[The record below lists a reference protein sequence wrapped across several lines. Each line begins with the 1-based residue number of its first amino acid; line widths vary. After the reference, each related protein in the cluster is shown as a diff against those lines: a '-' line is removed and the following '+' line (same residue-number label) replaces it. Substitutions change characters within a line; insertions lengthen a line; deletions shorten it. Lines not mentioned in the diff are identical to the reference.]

1 MLFAYSGYILLM
13 IYNERLHV
21 YVYKRFIKNS
31 VLGPG
36 KADASQ
42 PLECFRIGLLKLLGK
57 VDGKA
62 SYTDFLGTY
71 MVNNL
76 GGTVE
81 KTFHAMDVDEDGV
94 LNKEDLKISLLSL
107 GVNREVLMRDVKSI
121 IKASDINCDGVISLN
136 EFKM

>member
-1 MLFAYSGYILLM
+1 M
-13 IYNERLHV
+13 IYNERIHG
-21 YVYKRFIKNS
+21 YVYSRFLINS
-31 VLGPG
+31 ALDPG

-42 PLECFRIGLLKLLGK
+42 PLESFRIGLLKLLGN

-62 SYTDFLGTY
+62 SYTDFLGIY

-81 KTFHAMDVDEDGV
+81 KTFRSMDVDEDGV
-94 LNKEDLKISLLSL
+94 LNNEDLKISLLSL
-107 GVNREVLMRDVKSI
+107 GVNREVLMRD
-121 IKASDINCDGVISLN
+121 IKCMIRAADTNGDGVISLD